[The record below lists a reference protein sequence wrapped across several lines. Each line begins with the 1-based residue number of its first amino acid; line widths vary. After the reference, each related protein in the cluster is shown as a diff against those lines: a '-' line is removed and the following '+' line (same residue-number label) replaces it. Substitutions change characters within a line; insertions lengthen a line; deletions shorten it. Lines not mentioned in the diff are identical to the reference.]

1 MQIDIVLEPDS
12 PARFAELAALAEN
25 YDFGAVWTA
34 NHLAARDPFMCF
46 MEAARA
52 TSRIRL
58 GPVAISPFEVHP
70 LKLANQLFTLNEF
83 SNGRAN
89 LVVGGGG
96 GTVIGMGLKPA
107 RRTMIPHMVRGVS
120 ECVEF
125 IQGAAAKKP
134 LDFDGQL
141 FQIHGYD
148 PEWASDAPPLLY
160 IAASKE
166 QMLRLAVRL
175 ADGLMLSDT
184 PLPRIDAT
192 MAIIRDALVD
202 YGRSESEFRISNLV
216 SWHVKADR
224 AQAVQEARAKLFVR
238 GLLDRMYV
246 STFMDEDDSA
256 FVEENLGAFAK
267 AYAAN
272 SPVIEGVPDRLVD
285 ALVEHLTLTGSVD
298 DVDTLTELMMSYRQA
313 GVNELAIRLYGQP
326 EDSIRL
332 LGERVLPAL
341 Q

>member
-12 PARFAELAALAEN
+12 PARFAELAALAET
-25 YDFGAVWTA
+25 YAFGAVWTA
-34 NHLAARDPFMCF
+34 NHLGARDPFMCF
-46 MEAARA
+46 MEAARV
-52 TSRIRL
+52 TRRIRL

-70 LKLANQLFTLNEF
+70 LKMANQLFTLNEF

-96 GTVIGMGLKPA
+96 GTVIGMGLKPH
-107 RRTMIPHMVRGVS
+107 RRTMIPQMVLGVS

-125 IQGAAAKKP
+125 IKRAAAKKP
-134 LDFDGQL
+134 LDFIGQL
-141 FQIHGYD
+141 FQIHRYHPD
-148 PEWASDAPPLLY
+148 WATDALPLIY

-166 QMLRLAVRL
+166 QMLRLAART

-184 PLPRIDAT
+184 PLQRIDAT
-192 MAIIRDALVD
+192 MAIIHKALTD
-202 YGRSESEFRISNLV
+202 CGRSKSEFRISNLV

-224 AQAVQEARAKLFVR
+224 AQAVHEARAKLFVR
-238 GLLDRMYV
+238 GLLDNMYL
-246 STFMDEDDSA
+246 STFMDADDSA
-256 FVEENLGAFAK
+256 FVEKNLDAFAK

-285 ALVEHLTLTGSVD
+285 TLVEHMTLTGD
-298 DVDTLTELMMSYRQA
+298 LDEVDTLTDRIMSYQRA
-313 GVNELAIRLYGQP
+313 GVNEFAIRLYDQP

-332 LGERVLPAL
+332 LGERVVPAL

>member
-12 PARFAELAALAEN
+12 PARFAELAALAET
-25 YDFGAVWTA
+25 YAFGAVWTA

-46 MEAARA
+46 MEAARE
-52 TSRIRL
+52 TRSIRL

-70 LKLANQLFTLNEF
+70 LKMANQLFTLNEY

-96 GTVIGMGLKPA
+96 GTVIGMGLKPH
-107 RRTMIPHMVRGVS
+107 RRTMMPQMVLGVS

-125 IQGAAAKKP
+125 IKKSATEKP
-134 LDFDGQL
+134 LDFIGQL
-141 FQIHGYD
+141 FQIHGYHPD
-148 PEWASDAPPLLY
+148 WTIDTPPRLY
-160 IAASKE
+160 IAASKDR
-166 QMLRLAVRL
+166 MLRLAARA

-184 PLPRIDAT
+184 PLQLIHAT
-192 MAIIRDALVD
+192 MNVIYKALED
-202 YGRSESEFRISNLV
+202 SGRPKSDFRVSNLV

-224 AQAVQEARAKLFVR
+224 AQAVREARAKLFVR
-238 GLLDRMYV
+238 GLLDKMYT
-246 STFMDEDDSA
+246 STFMDADDST
-256 FVEENLGAFAK
+256 FVEKNLGAFAK

-272 SPVIEGVPDRLVD
+272 SPVIEGVPDRIVD
-285 ALVEHLTLTGSVD
+285 TLVEHLTLTGDLDEVD
-298 DVDTLTELMMSYRQA
+298 ALTDRIMSYQRA
-313 GVNELAIRLYGQP
+313 GVDEFAIRLYGQP

-332 LGERVLPAL
+332 LGERVVPAL

>member
-12 PARFAELAALAEN
+12 PARFAELAALAES

-70 LKLANQLFTLNEF
+70 LKMANQLFTLNEF
-83 SNGRAN
+83 SDGRAN

-96 GTVIGMGLKPA
+96 GTVIGMGLKPG
-107 RRTMIPHMVRGVS
+107 RRKMMPQMVRGVS

-125 IQGAAAKKP
+125 LQGASAKQP
-134 LDFDGQL
+134 LDFNGQL
-141 FQIHGYD
+141 FQIHGYH
-148 PEWASDAPPLLY
+148 PKWAIDAPPLLY

-166 QMLRLAVRL
+166 QMLRLAVRV

-184 PLPRIDAT
+184 PLQQIDAT
-192 MAIIRDALVD
+192 MAIIRDALAER
-202 YGRSESEFRISNLV
+202 GRAESEFRISNLV

-224 AQAVQEARAKLFVR
+224 AEAAREARAKLFVR
-238 GLLDRMYV
+238 GLLDQMYV
-246 STFMDEDDSA
+246 STFMDKDDSA
-256 FVEENLGAFAK
+256 FIEENLGAFAK

-285 ALVEHLTLTGSVD
+285 ALVDHLTFTGSLD
-298 DVDTLTELMMSYRQA
+298 DVDSLIEQIMAYRQA

>member
-1 MQIDIVLEPDS
+1 
-12 PARFAELAALAEN
+12 
-25 YDFGAVWTA
+25 
-34 NHLAARDPFMCF
+34 

-70 LKLANQLFTLNEF
+70 LKMANQLFTLNEF
-83 SNGRAN
+83 SDGRAN

-96 GTVIGMGLKPA
+96 GTVIGMGLKPG
-107 RRTMIPHMVRGVS
+107 RRKMIPQMVRGVS

-125 IQGAAAKKP
+125 IQGASAKQP
-134 LDFDGQL
+134 LDFNGQM
-141 FQIHGYD
+141 FQIHGYH
-148 PEWASDAPPLLY
+148 PEWAIDAPPLLY

-166 QMLRLAVRL
+166 QMLRLAVRV

-184 PLPRIDAT
+184 PLQRIDAT
-192 MAIIRDALVD
+192 MTIIRDALAER
-202 YGRSESEFRISNLV
+202 GRAESEFRISNLV

-224 AQAVQEARAKLFVR
+224 AEAAQEARAKLFVR
-238 GLLDRMYV
+238 GLLDQMYV
-246 STFMDEDDSA
+246 STFMDKDDSA
-256 FVEENLGAFAK
+256 FVEDNLGAFAK

-285 ALVEHLTLTGSVD
+285 SLVDHLTLTGSLD
-298 DVDTLTELMMSYRQA
+298 DVDSLIEQIMTYRQA

>member
-12 PARFAELAALAEN
+12 PARFAELAALAET
-25 YDFGAVWTA
+25 YAFGAVWTA

-46 MEAARA
+46 MEAARK
-52 TSRIRL
+52 TSSIRL

-70 LKLANQLFTLNEF
+70 LKMANQLFTLNEF

-96 GTVIGMGLKPA
+96 GTVIGMGLKSH
-107 RRTMIPHMVRGVS
+107 RRKMMPQMVLGVS

-125 IQGAAAKKP
+125 IKKSATEKP
-134 LDFDGQL
+134 LDFIGQL
-141 FQIHGYD
+141 FQINGYHPD
-148 PEWASDAPPLLY
+148 WAIDTPPRLY
-160 IAASKE
+160 IAASKD
-166 QMLRLAVRL
+166 QMLRLAARA

-184 PLPRIDAT
+184 PLQLIHAT
-192 MAIIRDALVD
+192 MEFIYKALED
-202 YGRSESEFRISNLV
+202 SGRPRADFRVSNLV

-224 AQAVQEARAKLFVR
+224 AQAVREARAKLFVR
-238 GLLDRMYV
+238 GLLDKMYT
-246 STFMDEDDSA
+246 STFMDADDST
-256 FVEENLGAFAK
+256 FVEKNLGAFAK

-272 SPVIEGVPDRLVD
+272 SPVIEGVPDRIVD
-285 ALVEHLTLTGSVD
+285 TLVEHLTLTGDLDEVD
-298 DVDTLTELMMSYRQA
+298 ALTDRIMSYQQA
-313 GVNELAIRLYGQP
+313 GVNEFAIRLYGQP

-332 LGERVLPAL
+332 LGERVVPAL

>member
-12 PARFAELAALAEN
+12 PARFAELAALAES

-34 NHLAARDPFMCF
+34 NHLAARDQFMCF

-70 LKLANQLFTLNEF
+70 LKMANQLLTLNEF
-83 SNGRAN
+83 SDGRAN

-96 GTVIGMGLKPA
+96 GTVIGMGLKPG
-107 RRTMIPHMVRGVS
+107 RRKMIPQMVRGVS

-125 IQGAAAKKP
+125 IQGASAKQP
-134 LDFDGQL
+134 LDFNGQM
-141 FQIHGYD
+141 FQIHGYH
-148 PEWASDAPPLLY
+148 PEWAIDAPPLLY

-166 QMLRLAVRL
+166 QMLRLAVRV

-184 PLPRIDAT
+184 PLQRIDAT
-192 MAIIRDALVD
+192 MTIIRDALAER
-202 YGRSESEFRISNLV
+202 GKAESEFRISNLV

-224 AQAVQEARAKLFVR
+224 AEAAQEARAKLFVR
-238 GLLDRMYV
+238 GLLDQMYV
-246 STFMDEDDSA
+246 STFMDKDDSA
-256 FVEENLGAFAK
+256 FVEDNLGAFAK

-285 ALVEHLTLTGSVD
+285 LLVDHLTLTGSLD
-298 DVDTLTELMMSYRQA
+298 DVDSLIEQIMTYRQA

-332 LGERVLPAL
+332 LGERVVPAL